1 MAQREQV
8 FVGQPQT
15 FGGAR
20 LLPSPSQFFLTGEDR
35 LRIVSANSLAGV
47 SLKVQW
53 RTATLSGDVVP
64 SSQDHTPASDR
75 TIKRQD
81 YELGSGSL
89 LNVTV
94 FAGAGAP
101 VIGQTYVMVQ
111 IVRGEGAAAIVLGTI
126 LAGYVTAVQALGFPG
141 SPIISSTESE
151 PYVRA
156 ILGTRPAA
164 GVQVLEVVPTGAR
177 WELVAFYV
185 SLDVS
190 AAGVNREVFLN
201 ITSAG
206 STLGVFGFGLNV
218 PPPATPQ
225 YIWGQGLAPVA
236 DATNRVYE
244 GPLPTR
250 ALLVAG
256 ATIQTAVYNFD
267 AADRFGTPQYTVREW
282 LEVS

>member
-35 LRIVSANSLAGV
+35 LRVVSVNSLAGV

-53 RTATLSGDVVP
+53 RTATAAGDVVP
-64 SSQDHTPASDR
+64 NSQPHTPNSDR
-75 TIKRQD
+75 TIKQQD

-111 IVRGEGAAAIVLGTI
+111 IVRGEGLAAIVLGTI

-141 SPIISSTESE
+141 SPIVSSVEGE
-151 PYVRA
+151 PYLRA
-156 ILGTRPAA
+156 ISGTAPALGVAITETVPA
-164 GVQVLEVVPTGAR
+164 GAR
-177 WELVAFYV
+177 WELLAWYFAFT
-185 SLDVS
+185 
-190 AAGVNREVFLN
+190 
-201 ITSAG
+201 TSATVVDRKPYLVPASG
-206 STLGVFGFGLNV
+206 GVSYGVMTNFSTVPASTANQFTFGPTLASTSDPINGVYQAG
-218 PPPATPQ
+218 
-225 YIWGQGLAPVA
+225 WG
-236 DATNRVYE
+236 TRVLLTA
-244 GPLPTR
+244 GGTLTASAF
-250 ALLVAG
+250 ALQPG
-256 ATIQTAVYNFD
+256 
-267 AADRFGTPQYTVREW
+267 DRFSAPQYTVREW